1 MRQRLSSHLVTLL
14 IYLSITLC
22 SAFGY
27 FAFANKYLAPDEA
40 IQYAQST
47 IIRKDG
53 VVKKALFSP
62 DDSIKKVL
70 IGLIHAE
77 QEHIYVAIFS
87 LTDIEIVQALI
98 QAHHRGV
105 AVEIVADTSCLKYSG
120 SKIVK
125 LHEAGIN
132 VRNFPT
138 EDSKALMHNK
148 FVVFTKNLNN
158 QPILWTGSFNFT
170 YSASR
175 FNQENVLILQDADLA
190 QDYIN
195 HFRIVQARAFPF
207 NPKFVNSKSRRGRCG
222 FCD

>member
-1 MRQRLSSHLVTLL
+1 MKQRFSSHLVTLL

-22 SAFGY
+22 SGFGY
-27 FAFANKYLAPDEA
+27 LAFASKLLSPDEA
-40 IQYAQST
+40 IQYARST
-47 IIRKDG
+47 ITTKDG
-53 VVKKALFSP
+53 LIKKALFAP
-62 DDSIKKVL
+62 DDSVKKVL
-70 IGLIHAE
+70 VGLIHAE

-87 LTDIEIVQALI
+87 LTDIDIVQALI
-98 QAHHRGV
+98 DAHHRGV
-105 AVEIVADTSCLKYSG
+105 TVEIVADTSCLKYSG

-132 VRNFPT
+132 VRTFPT
-138 EDSKALMHNK
+138 EDSRALMHNK
-148 FVVFTKNLNN
+148 FVVFVKNLNN

-207 NPKFVNSKSRRGRCG
+207 NPKLANTKSRRSCRWCN
-222 FCD
+222 